1 MINAS
6 YKHPANPVKGD
17 VVLRVNYE
25 KCTVELRNQQLVHA
39 VNEVYG
45 DTTAAVYA
53 TLLQQL
59 SKKISRCR
67 LDPKIDG
74 NDADDGF
81 GDLDVKIST
90 NEVFDKLDAELDL
103 ATGLGKVK
111 AKQMDRK
118 HANRVRD
125 QKPGT
130 KPIYEEAEVAGDAS
144 SDEDDDMKEAN
155 GHDFDDGGENHR
167 HKPTSNGVNG
177 NKGNKVKF
185 DADDAPQKL
194 SRREHFRQ
202 HLLVL
207 CEGDNPF
214 LRHCAME
221 AWTVDFQPLICSL
234 QVTELDT
241 VIQRSVGR
249 TGLRLVRILRR
260 VGKMDEKTLPN
271 IALMPKMDVQ
281 AIMLKLQMFGFADI
295 QEVPRDNQRTVNRT
309 LFLYWTDTNRCIDR
323 LLDNT
328 YKTMLRC
335 MQRLD
340 VQRHL
345 EADVLDLVKRDDV
358 RGREKEMI
366 QERHYN
372 RFIRVMEV
380 QEKLL
385 SHIMRLDN
393 MVGTLRDF

>member
-1 MINAS
+1 M
-6 YKHPANPVKGD
+6 
-17 VVLRVNYE
+17 
-25 KCTVELRNQQLVHA
+25 ELRNQQLVNA
-39 VNEVYG
+39 VAEIYG

-67 LDPKIDG
+67 LDSKIDG
-74 NDADDGF
+74 NNADDGF

-90 NEVFDKLDAELDL
+90 NDVFDKLDAGLDL
-103 ATGLGKVK
+103 TVGLGKVK
-111 AKQMDRK
+111 AKQTDRK
-118 HANRVRD
+118 HANRIRD

-130 KPIYEEAEVAGDAS
+130 KPIYEEAEVVGEAS
-144 SDEDDDMKEAN
+144 SDEDDDVKEVN
-155 GHDFDDGGENHR
+155 GRGFDDDGENHR
-167 HKPTSNGVNG
+167 PKPSTNGING
-177 NKGNKVKF
+177 NKENKVKF
-185 DADDAPQKL
+185 EADEAPQKL
-194 SRREHFRQ
+194 SRREYFRQ
-202 HLLVL
+202 HLFVL
-207 CEGDNPF
+207 CEGDYPF

-221 AWTVDFQPLICSL
+221 GWTVDFEPLIRSM
-234 QVTELDT
+234 QITELDT

-281 AIMLKLQMFGFADI
+281 AIMLKLQMLGFADI

-309 LFLYWTDTNRCIDR
+309 LFLYWTDTDRCIDR

-340 VQRHL
+340 VQRQL
-345 EADVLDLVKRDDV
+345 EADILDLVKRDDV

-372 RFIRVMEV
+372 RFTRVMEI

-385 SHIMRLDN
+385 AHVMRLDT